1 MSKITH
7 TNLEPSQYRK
17 PLPLSLLKKDT
28 GNGNTVAE
36 HTITDII
43 SINNGMEGSSVRAY
57 RQEDYY
63 QLWQNKKLE
72 DKGWYSDRTVQK
84 IGNALIQ
91 SHGYQ
96 EDQFI
101 DPADLDTINLSLSE
115 RKDKVPLFVIYNIRG
130 NHWITF
136 CVVKLESGDY
146 KVLIK
151 DSLNY
156 NTDNLKKILRSQLN
170 ITDHDIVE
178 HSGIEQT
185 EEVKISCGA
194 MALKNMSIIAAE
206 LKKKLVKGFCKD
218 FKDIEFCKQAD
229 VQGIKAEYD
238 KIYEA
243 DLRYV
248 DDISKKLI
256 ATENVSELEL
266 EQFYKLIINNKLQIS
281 SKLLVILEEL
291 PQRLVRD
298 KLQTELEARC
308 TPLPPK
314 EDTLKFARATKDRKQ
329 QLEQL
334 RVGLPV
340 KLLLKAIKDNPEY
353 KPSNELIDEL
363 IKIISS
369 KSINIESD
377 IKQNAIEI
385 VNTLVQ
391 RGNLILDEERT
402 NVLIDVCNKHIEAAS
417 STIGEKGQK
426 FIISLLK
433 LLQDKIKIEPKQ
445 FELIGILEKIAAID
459 SYPTIMEAVVTGIA
473 QTLNSDIVI
482 SENTLIRIIESSN
495 NRELERATDQIIAH
509 VIGSSETEF
518 SKKVLEQ
525 FKQIK
530 FSFLIIEALKK
541 YCSRVGK
548 EVDLSRTHPLIIKA
562 LLTTS
567 TNSDTTSGVLDI
579 FNDALKYKLKYN
591 IYSSEIVEF
600 LKQSL
605 IETDNVDLRLKAAT
619 ILNTSDNYSLL
630 PKQLQELLVIEQ
642 GISELSKNPNEIL
655 NKIKNYVTSGNK
667 LTQSCFKLLQD
678 IIPDETVLSIV
689 TRVIDHN
696 KQPLPESLT
705 NKLYEQIKAGL
716 VNDELVD
723 IVTKLGQQGLSI
735 SAEKVIDVCLSI
747 IDNEK
752 SSQEAKEKAT
762 SCMHL
767 LNIRENF
774 NISEKD
780 LQVLGD
786 NLVASKN
793 ITSQSL
799 LLEIIE
805 NCTQAK
811 KKLPEQVITSLEQ
824 FVKDSKNFVTYSKS
838 IVLLKKLMSDYRYKF
853 TAEVKQLVD
862 LEYSHGNLSC
872 SSLVKGIGDLI
883 KKGIIAHSSLF
894 YLCNQLS
901 DDSITLEEQQQLVA
915 LLQNVIT
922 DDSIFIIPSYV
933 LQSLG
938 MVLYHNPNKEIRDN
952 VIGLL
957 ISIDSRSKVKQE
969 EKLLINKIIEYENYS
984 KILTD
989 SERSIEEKYEIAN
1002 KLLVQVQSKQ
1012 FLSLSNLQ
1020 TLHDVLHGQYD
1031 DKLKL
1036 VVGDIFFNA
1045 GAFQFINNYILLDNL
1060 EQQSPEVQLKLINAL
1075 EQSVK
1080 YGEVISK
1087 SWIEQ
1092 LEELIDDVNLTKNIV
1107 SLLGLIHGNTSL
1119 QEKTLSILIN
1129 ILNKGEDQ
1137 SICINAINILA
1148 SQIPYIISRADQLQA
1163 YQFKEIIGAL
1173 ENAANNKI
1181 SKICT
1186 PAFSILNYL
1195 AQNNIH
1201 ISDEFLN
1208 KYQEKLINNL
1218 DKEIAKE
1225 LKPILDK
1232 KLNDI
1237 DLKLKYV
1244 VLNFLSNTESVYPEI
1259 LQQEKIEDWITES
1272 LLQDILGQAL
1282 AMNDE
1287 LGVKLFLER
1296 VDNLRDYY
1304 RYKLKVVEDILV
1316 SLRKK
1321 QLTEQLSLADIAST
1335 IDFVQTPNYQKVLT
1349 ILDGSA
1355 IWRTELR
1362 TEWLTD
1368 QLKNFNVA
1376 YTDNEIKELGYLL
1389 DALNWNKDL
1398 TYEFLHRISQNSLHS
1413 KGVENS
1419 NVGNFVEVRSFLE
1432 FLVNNRVEEICV
1444 GNAFRINSLLPDN
1457 QSIIKTWEHY
1467 IGSILV
1473 EQDVNNIFSNK
1484 IELIHNKLSQLLKGN
1499 CSYKSVKDLLNFIQE
1514 KKYLNIEEYF
1524 TDVLNII
1531 YEYNLQDDICDKGF
1545 SLLKLSEPQFW
1556 GKEIHILAI
1565 KATFKGGQERD
1576 LDELIELIDKKTN
1589 GVELVSN
1596 KIAFKQKYENII
1608 SSYEGRSKV
1617 LTEKEEVIAKW
1628 TREDVE
1634 IWAGEVRGK
1643 SELGSRV
1650 TQDEMIAVVKRAVEI
1665 HNKFSPRTIQLLSLI
1680 TLLNPVEN
1688 KGRLAQINTGEGK
1701 SNIVAM
1707 FAAIKALQ
1715 GNKVDV
1721 ITSSTEL
1728 SIPEVKKQTAFFT
1741 MLGLTVG
1748 ENSNFSSDKKAVYK
1762 KDIVYGTAGDFQGDI
1777 LRTEYLRMD
1786 IRGDRGFAIAIVD
1799 EVDSM
1804 LIDGRSNSIQLSA
1817 TMPAMNHLEIAL
1829 ATIWSHIG
1837 NIERHLVSGLS
1848 GAEEQTFYVTEDF
1861 KVENGEITIFSGK
1874 NLEECLVPVEDKK
1887 KFIEEHT
1894 KTHLEKL
1901 LRKMTDIEE
1910 REWKS
1915 LKETELKISNLQDE
1929 IAGLDIV
1936 KKRNDEISK
1945 LQDIRDKL
1953 PEQEYQIKLAAIEK
1967 QYPKQK
1973 KEKELQGIFDNEMP
1987 ALSWNQNQR
1996 YPVLEIPKHL
2006 QSFALE
2012 HIPHWIESA
2021 LTAKYTYR
2029 RDRHYDVKDNQITP
2043 IDYSNTG
2050 VLQNNMVWSD
2060 GLCQFLQIKEGL
2072 KITPENLSTNFIS
2085 NVEFFKRYKS
2095 NIYGLTGTLGSRE
2108 SQKLLAEVYD
2118 TDTVIIPPYKNN
2130 EIVGN
2135 SHSKYIC
2142 KELPAIITDKH
2153 EQWYEIICTN
2163 TLSKVRNQRGVLI
2176 ICKYVDEVN
2185 QIEKLLKERYES
2197 NKIFTYTGQ
2206 GNFEKEKIEAG
2217 EIIIA
2222 TNIAGRGTDIKT
2234 SDVIEEN
2241 GGLHVCVTFLPDNLR
2256 VELQNVG
2263 RTSRE
2268 GHNGTAQLIIFDE
2281 NDNDIDSLREYRDE
2295 NEVRSIEKAR
2305 QDVDRML
2312 LRDELFK
2319 RFCQL
2324 QKEIFPDFKNSIF
2337 DRKGLEEQWAIWL
2350 RGVGDEINKA
2360 NKEIDRDKVLEKF
2373 EKFSTAMKA
2382 SDQIIYNPYYHV
2394 LKGNELLQK
2403 EQYEDAICEYDK
2415 AIKLNPIFSVNAHYN
2430 KACAILKNKG
2440 DNDSQR
2446 AAKVEL
2452 EKAKELI
2459 KKHYNP
2465 NIISFHTLINLGAS
2479 NPQISQQVQH
2489 QMNILGQQENYIDSA
2504 LGVINKTLQKEWD
2517 VKIELTKLDEIF
2529 KGTETNHTSE
2539 INEAETNGLSHFF
2552 ELTEQKPTPWWD
2564 IIGVALIG
2572 LGQILVGG
2580 LITVFSCGAA
2590 AQFGMGLISEG
2601 VSDLITAVK
2610 SGIEGDFSWE
2620 EWGIQKAISI
2630 AISVVTAG
2638 LGAIKTAAKAVGTFV
2653 KTAASKAAQFVTK
2666 EAGKQVVGQATKQG
2680 LKLAIKQVGLTLAKG
2695 VAKEAINQLVDYV
2708 ADKTV
2713 LPLIEEEIAEKV
2725 EAAISQML
2733 EHNEIL
2739 QNALKLDQEN
2749 KNNYWQNQLIQEG
2762 LEIINPKNNK
2772 WMDAIGSLATG
2783 IAAAKIKGAGKIL
2796 QAIEMTAAVAKLT
2809 NFTDDFIKQFGSKLE
2824 GHKAKINK
2832 GLTDIEQNKKDVSS
2846 KVKSENKE
2854 DKSINVSD
2862 EGRQQMQKAPKT
2874 QVKNDD
2880 IPEVDIRNQGGYNSK
2895 QNKTS
2900 TAVNPQFYKPSKI
2913 EAIHSSF
2920 SSSITGQMMN
2930 TVKSKIVKPVTTGL
2944 VSAGVDKMA
2953 ASAQKS
2959 ISKDIES
2966 FQDARQIKFAQDKIT
2981 KSTSNTKQFEPGI
2994 EASHISSDP
3003 EVNKM
3008 IKDVRSEG
3016 EGGLQHLGPLSK
3028 AAGRPIEI
3036 YDEKGKRIQTIGKK
3050 LDGKPIQLE
3059 YQKPGKDR
3067 EQGHWKPLNGN
3078 ELPSSGKNNCLFDAV
3093 SAYTGTPG
3101 SALRERTANELASNH
3116 KAYKNMMP
3124 AIQKLQQNGK
3134 VALYMGGVDPNSLRR
3149 DPKSSNPRE
3158 ALLTVYRG
3166 DVNGNLGSGFE
3177 AKDPSD
3183 NSSIVEHAADT
3194 KDKTKFISTTTD
3206 PKVALKYAHNKPKQV
3221 FKMEI
3226 PVLIDGTVSWNNDG
3240 TVSDDVLNI
3249 PVKTRKNN
3257 LWKVHD
3263 LTHLDYSKQFIKTQE
3278 KNKDFPRTL
3287 KSGKVISKT
3296 AEGVLESSATSKEV
3310 LIEHCIIPS
3319 DILSP
3324 E

>member
-7 TNLEPSQYRK
+7 TNLEPSPYRE
-17 PLPLSLLKKDT
+17 PLPVSLLKKDT
-28 GNGNTVAE
+28 GSSNPVAQ

-43 SINNGMEGSSVRAY
+43 SISNGMEDNPVLVY
-57 RQEDYY
+57 RQEDHY

-72 DKGWYSDRTVQK
+72 DKEWYSDRTIQK

-96 EDQFI
+96 EGQFI
-101 DPADLDTINLSLSE
+101 DYADLDTINLSLSE
-115 RKDKVPLFVIYNIRG
+115 RKDKVPLFVIYNIG
-130 NHWITF
+130 SNHWITF
-136 CVVKLESGDY
+136 CVVKLESSDY

-151 DSLNY
+151 DSLDY
-156 NTDNLKKILRSQLN
+156 NTDNLKKVLKDQLN

-185 EEVKISCGA
+185 EKVKISCGA
-194 MALKNMSIIAAE
+194 MALKNMSIMAAE
-206 LKKKLVKGFCKD
+206 LKKKSVEDFCKD
-218 FKDIEFCKQAD
+218 FKAIEFCKQAD

-243 DLRYV
+243 DLHYV
-248 DDISKKLI
+248 EEISKKLI
-256 ATENVSELEL
+256 TEDKVSELEL
-266 EQFYKLIINNKLQIS
+266 EKFYKLIISNKLQIS
-281 SKLLVILEEL
+281 PELLVPLEKLPKREISDEL
-291 PQRLVRD
+291 
-298 KLQTELEARC
+298 KIELEARC
-308 TPLPPK
+308 TPLPSK
-314 EDTLKFARATKDRKQ
+314 EDSHNKFARATQDRKQ
-329 QLEQL
+329 QLERL
-334 RVGLPV
+334 RIDLPV
-340 KLLLKAIKDNPEY
+340 KLLLKAITDNP
-353 KPSNELIDEL
+353 KHKSPTELVDEL

-369 KSINIESD
+369 KNIYNIESG
-377 IKQNAIEI
+377 IAQNAIEI
-385 VNTLVQ
+385 INTLVQ
-391 RGNLILDEERT
+391 RSSLILDEGRI
-402 NVLIDVCNKHIEAAS
+402 NALINVCNERIKSAS
-417 STIGEKGQK
+417 STTEKEQK

-433 LLQDKIKIEPKQ
+433 LLQDKIKAEPERFNLIE
-445 FELIGILEKIAAID
+445 ILEKIAAIN
-459 SYPTIMEAVVTGIA
+459 SYPTIMEAVITGIA
-473 QTLNSDIVI
+473 QTLSSDVVI

-495 NRELERATDQIIAH
+495 DRELERATDQIIAH
-509 VIGSSETEF
+509 VIGISEIEF

-579 FNDALKYKLKYN
+579 FNDALKYN

-605 IETDNVDLRLKAAT
+605 IETDNIDLRLKAAT
-619 ILNTSDNYSLL
+619 ILNTSDNYSQL
-630 PKQLQELLVIEQ
+630 PKQLQELLVIERD
-642 GISELSKNPNEIL
+642 ISELSKNPKDDHLRSEIL

-678 IIPDETVLSIV
+678 IISDETVLSIV
-689 TRVIDHN
+689 TRVIDNN

-723 IVTKLGQQGLSI
+723 IVTKLGQQGFSI
-735 SAEKVIDVCLSI
+735 PAEKVIDVCLSV

-805 NCTQAK
+805 NCTQGK

-862 LEYSHGNLSC
+862 LEYSHGKLSC
-872 SSLVKGIGDLI
+872 SSLVKGIDDLI

-915 LLQNVIT
+915 LLQNIIT

-957 ISIDSRSKVKQE
+957 SGIDSRSKVKQE

-984 KILTD
+984 KILTN
-989 SERSIEEKYEIAN
+989 SEGSIEEKYEIAN

-1012 FLSLSNLQ
+1012 FLSLSSLQ

-1036 VVGDIFFNA
+1036 VVGDVFFNA

-1060 EQQSPEVQLKLINAL
+1060 DQQSPEVQLKLINAL
-1075 EQSVK
+1075 EQSTK
-1080 YGEVISK
+1080 YGEVVSE

-1092 LEELIDDVNLTKNIV
+1092 LEKLIDDANLTKNIV
-1107 SLLGLIHGNTSL
+1107 NLLGLIQGNTLL

-1129 ILNKGEDQ
+1129 ILNKSEDQ

-1148 SQIPYIISRADQLQA
+1148 RQIPYIVSRADHLQA
-1163 YQFKEIIGAL
+1163 YPFKEIIGAL
-1173 ENAANNKI
+1173 ENAANNEI
-1181 SKICT
+1181 SKICL
-1186 PAFSILNYL
+1186 PAFSTLSYL

-1201 ISDEFLN
+1201 ISNEFLN
-1208 KYQEKLINNL
+1208 KYQEKLVNNL

-1225 LKPILDK
+1225 LKPILDQ

-1237 DLKLKYV
+1237 DLKLKYI

-1259 LQQEKIEDWITES
+1259 LQQEKVEDWITES

-1282 AMNDE
+1282 EMNDE
-1287 LGVKLFLER
+1287 LSVELFLER
-1296 VDNLRDYY
+1296 VDNLREYY
-1304 RYKLKVVEDILV
+1304 HDKLKVVEDILV
-1316 SLRKK
+1316 SLREK
-1321 QLTEQLSLADIAST
+1321 QLTEQLTLADIASE
-1335 IDFVQTPNYQKVLT
+1335 IDFVQTANYQKVLT
-1349 ILDGSA
+1349 ILDSSA

-1362 TEWLTD
+1362 AEWLTD
-1368 QLKNFNVA
+1368 QLKNLNIA

-1413 KGVENS
+1413 KGIENS
-1419 NVGNFVEVRSFLE
+1419 NVANFVEVRNFLE

-1444 GNAFRINSLLPDN
+1444 GNAFRINSLLSDN

-1473 EQDVNNIFSNK
+1473 EQDVNNIFSNN
-1484 IELIHNKLSQLLKGN
+1484 IELIHNKLSQLLKDN

-1524 TDVLNII
+1524 IDVLNII

-1556 GKEIHILAI
+1556 EKEIHSLAI
-1565 KATFKGGQERD
+1565 NATFKGGQERD

-1617 LTEKEEVIAKW
+1617 LTEKEEVISKW

-1634 IWAGEVRGK
+1634 RWAGEVRGK

-1665 HNKFSPRTIQLLSLI
+1665 HNKFSPRTVQLLSLI
-1680 TLLNPVEN
+1680 TLLNPAEN

-1728 SIPEVKKQTAFFT
+1728 SIPEVKKQTPFFT

-1804 LIDGRSNSIQLSA
+1804 LIDGRANSIQLSA

-1874 NLEECLVPVEDKK
+1874 NLEECLIPVEDKK

-1915 LKETELKISNLQDE
+1915 LKTTELKISNLQDE

-1953 PEQEYQIKLAAIEK
+1953 PEPEYQIKLAAIEK
-1967 QYPKQK
+1967 QYPKH
-1973 KEKELQGIFDNEMP
+1973 EKETELQRIFDNEMP
-1987 ALSWNQNQR
+1987 ALFWNQNQR
-1996 YPVLEIPKHL
+1996 YPILEIPKHL
-2006 QSFALE
+2006 QTFALD

-2021 LTAKYTYR
+2021 LTAKYTYK
-2029 RDRHYDVKDNQITP
+2029 RDKHYDVKDNQITP

-2095 NIYGLTGTLGSRE
+2095 NIYGLTGTLGSQD
-2108 SQKLLAEVYD
+2108 SQKLLGEVYD

-2135 SHSKYIC
+2135 LSSKYIC
-2142 KELPAIITDKH
+2142 KELPAIIADKQ
-2153 EQWYEIICTN
+2153 EQWYETICTN

-2234 SDVIEEN
+2234 SDIIEEN

-2281 NDNDIDSLREYRDE
+2281 NGNDIDSLREYRDE

-2337 DRKGLEEQWAIWL
+2337 ERKGLEEQWAIWL

-2360 NKEIDRDKVLEKF
+2360 NNEIECDKVLEKF

-2382 SDQIIYNPYYHV
+2382 LDQKIYNPYYHV
-2394 LKGNELLQK
+2394 LKGNEFLEK

-2415 AIKLNPIFSVNAHYN
+2415 AIKLDPVFSVNAHYN

-2666 EAGKQVVGQATKQG
+2666 EAGKQVVGQVTKQG

-2713 LPLIEEEIAEKV
+2713 LPLIEQEIAEKV

-2733 EHNEIL
+2733 EDNEIL

-2796 QAIEMTAAVAKLT
+2796 QAIEMTTAVAKLT
-2809 NFTDDFIKQFGSKLE
+2809 NFTDDFIKQFESKLE

-2846 KVKSENKE
+2846 KVKSENEE
-2854 DKSINVSD
+2854 DKSSNVRD
-2862 EGRQQMQKAPKT
+2862 EGRQQIQKAPKT

-2895 QNKTS
+2895 QNKSS

-2930 TVKSKIVKPVTTGL
+2930 TVKSKIVKPVTSGL

-3036 YDEKGKRIQTIGKK
+3036 YDEKGKRIQTIGKE
-3050 LDGKPIQLE
+3050 LGGKPIQLE

-3116 KAYKNMMP
+3116 RAYKNMMP

-3134 VALYMGGVDPNSLRR
+3134 ASLYMGGARYIGTTEADAALVIDNSQNQHAANSNATGLY
-3149 DPKSSNPRE
+3149 SNPAHPRGHSSHTIAGGPYDRVE
-3158 ALLTVYRG
+3158 EYSASSTPPIKTGFLSRSEQDKAAHIALSHVDAQNAMAFMNIPGPGNHGPNQTKYNYTVK
-3166 DVNGNLGSGFE
+3166 LPGSLFG
-3177 AKDPSD
+3177 SMQ
-3183 NSSIVEHAADT
+3183 AA
-3194 KDKTKFISTTTD
+3194 
-3206 PKVALKYAHNKPKQV
+3206 N
-3221 FKMEI
+3221 
-3226 PVLIDGTVSWNNDG
+3226 WNNG
-3240 TVSDDVLNI
+3240 VMGSPQPISEVVIVLRHQAGQRNNPNADVF
-3249 PVKTRKNN
+3249 VQT
-3257 LWKVHD
+3257 
-3263 LTHLDYSKQFIKTQE
+3263 F
-3278 KNKDFPRTL
+3278 FP
-3287 KSGKVISKT
+3287 KI
-3296 AEGVLESSATSKEV
+3296 
-3310 LIEHCIIPS
+3310 
-3319 DILSP
+3319 
-3324 E
+3324 